1 MPGALCRCHPAPK
14 LAPFGS
20 DGFVRQVLGCHS
32 IDMVASTLAA
42 VAVAVMAMTG
52 VAVVVAA
59 AAMMGAPGSGSP
71 FLCSTSGQAK
81 RSIL

>member
-1 MPGALCRCHPAPK
+1 
-14 LAPFGS
+14 
-20 DGFVRQVLGCHS
+20 
-32 IDMVASTLAA
+32 MVASTLAA

-71 FLCSTSGQAK
+71 FLCSTSAK
-81 RSIL
+81 LKEAACRGIFVSPGAKFGGNGEN

>member
-1 MPGALCRCHPAPK
+1 MPL
-14 LAPFGS
+14 
-20 DGFVRQVLGCHS
+20 
-32 IDMVASTLAA
+32 DMVASTLAA

-81 RSIL
+81 RSSL